1 VANVGELID
10 WWTVRGER
18 WGVLNL
24 DFKVELT
31 RESGVRPHRLTDY
44 GEAELDAFDGGDWQF
59 TRIRMVPV
67 SRDLVDLIGAQQTLS
82 HVEWGEMPGGRIDRE
97 QVTDEQ
103 VLELARCAVGELR
116 RLGMP
121 VESEPG
127 SELSMQATAA
137 PF

>member
-1 VANVGELID
+1 MTDMLD
-10 WWTVRGER
+10 WWTVPGAR

-31 RESGVRPHRLTDY
+31 REGGVRPHRLADY
-44 GEAELDAFDGGDWQF
+44 GEAELDAFDGGDWHF
-59 TRIRMVPV
+59 ARIRMVPV
-67 SRDLVDLIGAQQTLS
+67 TRDLVDLVGVSLTLS

-103 VLELARCAVGELR
+103 VLELARHAVRELR
-116 RLGMP
+116 RAGMP
-121 VESEPG
+121 VQSEPG
-127 SELSMQATAA
+127 SELSVQAMAA

>member
-1 VANVGELID
+1 MADMLD
-10 WWTVRGER
+10 WWTVPGGR

-31 RESGVRPHRLTDY
+31 RESGVRPHRFADY
-44 GEAELDAFDGGDWQF
+44 GEAELNTFDGGDWQF
-59 TRIRMVPV
+59 ARIRMVPV
-67 SRDLVDLIGAQQTLS
+67 TRDLVDLIGVEQTLS

-103 VLELARCAVGELR
+103 VLELARNAVFGLR
-116 RLGMP
+116 RVGMP

-127 SELSMQATAA
+127 SELSVQATAA

>member
-1 VANVGELID
+1 MANMLD

-31 RESGVRPHRLTDY
+31 RMSGVRPHRLTDY
-44 GEAELDAFDGGDWQF
+44 GEADLDAFDGGDWEF
-59 TRIRMVPV
+59 VRLRLVPV
-67 SRDLVDLIGAQQTLS
+67 DRDLNDMIGAQQTLS
-82 HVEWGEMPGGRIDRE
+82 HVEWGEMPGAPRIDRD
-97 QVTDEQ
+97 QVTDGQ
-103 VLELARCAVGELR
+103 AIELARYAVRELR

-121 VESEPG
+121 VETG
-127 SELSMQATAA
+127 RDSELSVRAMAA

>member
-1 VANVGELID
+1 MTDMLD

-31 RESGVRPHRLTDY
+31 RMSGVRPHRLTDY
-44 GEAELDAFDGGDWQF
+44 GEADLAAFDGGDWEF
-59 TRIRMVPV
+59 ARLRLVPV
-67 SRDLVDLIGAQQTLS
+67 DRDLNDLIGARQELT
-82 HVEWGEMPGGRIDRE
+82 HVEWGEMPGAPRIDRD

-103 VLELARCAVGELR
+103 ALELARRAVRELR

-121 VESEPG
+121 VEAKPG
-127 SELSMQATAA
+127 SELSVRAMAA